1 MQIII
6 FENSTGGVSIIT
18 PVLNLGKTIEEIAA
32 KSVPTGAAFE
42 IVDDSVIDKSVPIEL
57 LRWI

>member
-6 FENSTGGVSIIT
+6 FKNSIGGVSIIT

-57 LRWI
+57 LRWV

>member
-6 FENSTGGVSIIT
+6 YENSVGGVGIIT
-18 PVLNLGKTIEEIAA
+18 PVLNIGKAIEEIAA

-42 IVDDSVIDKSVPIEL
+42 IVDDSIIDKSIPIEL
-57 LRWI
+57 LRWV